1 MKRLVKIQSI
11 SDIITNSSSE
21 VFVAK
26 INEDFKEF
34 FKGCENLF
42 DAVFYTIEDVKE
54 FCCKSNTYILSD
66 LFDEVLD
73 RNPLGDYNIMD
84 MMEDLGKTKEE
95 VFDFFRKCY
104 EPLVG
109 YAVEEHDNCQCNSKL
124 KDYLKEYGG
133 KDGEN
138 IAVYHS

>member
-1 MKRLVKIQSI
+1 MRKLVKIQSI

-42 DAVFYTIEDVKE
+42 DAVFYTIDDVKK
-54 FCCKSNTYILSD
+54 FCCESD
-66 LFDEVLD
+66 TWQLEIFNEVLD
-73 RNPLGDYNIMD
+73 KNPLGDWKIMD
-84 MMEDLGKTKEE
+84 MMEDLGKTREE
-95 VFDFFRKCY
+95 VFDFFKKYY

-109 YAVEEHDNCQCNSKL
+109 YAIESHDDCQCNNKL
-124 KDYLKEYGG
+124 EDYLKEYGG
-133 KDGEN
+133 KNGEN
-138 IAVYHS
+138 IAVYRY